1 MVKERYLINEAAKE
15 VHVESHVL
23 RYWEEELELPIKRN
37 EQGHRIYTQED
48 VERFIRIKS
57 LKDQG
62 LQLKAVRAVLEQIQD
77 DREESGEMRA
87 DNPFAQKQLTKIGKN
102 GDMKVIQL
110 KPNDESKWKELKS
123 ERHMIEVKEKKV
135 SSVPRET
142 MVHDSTAAEDNELAI
157 QIKDMGTVEET
168 KQETQLQDNQKEQV
182 VRLQYLFQKLI
193 KEAVAEN
200 NEALVETMTERISN
214 SVKAD
219 LCKELDYQFR
229 LVEEREDQ
237 RENAK
242 KELDKQRDEEYY
254 KRIDEL
260 LRQYSGK
267 HSKPAKRQKLFQKK
281 ADTKLSAKIGA
292 NNRKNRYADSS
303 VDHSADASTDISM
316 DASIDAFTDSPSNG
330 SVSGSTENLMDT
342 SAGLSAN
349 TIMDKGKDCAKDN
362 TVKFFKEKTEKKP
375 KKEFHFLKIGRA
387 HV

>member
-229 LVEEREDQ
+229 LVEERE
-237 RENAK
+237 R
-242 KELDKQRDEEYY
+242 R
-254 KRIDEL
+254 
-260 LRQYSGK
+260 
-267 HSKPAKRQKLFQKK
+267 
-281 ADTKLSAKIGA
+281 
-292 NNRKNRYADSS
+292 
-303 VDHSADASTDISM
+303 
-316 DASIDAFTDSPSNG
+316 
-330 SVSGSTENLMDT
+330 
-342 SAGLSAN
+342 
-349 TIMDKGKDCAKDN
+349 
-362 TVKFFKEKTEKKP
+362 
-375 KKEFHFLKIGRA
+375 
-387 HV
+387 